1 MQDRKAQKSKG
12 ASKAQISSQ
21 AELASQA
28 GGASKTELDPNLTRQ
43 DLDLGNYLSPLPV
56 TLVSSQK
63 AGDRPN
69 ALTIAWNGIINS
81 KPPMVSISLQRT
93 RYSYQ
98 TIKETGEFVVNVP
111 DLALAKALDY
121 CGVKSY
127 RDTDKFQDLG
137 LHTEPMQGLDQAPAI
152 VEAPL
157 SLGCKLRNV
166 HALGSHDIFLGEIIS
181 IRARASLIDDQ
192 GALRLED
199 AGLISYVHGEY
210 FSLGDWLGF
219 FGWSIAKED
228 VLKRRTQAART
239 REKKRKYGK
248 LK

>member
-1 MQDRKAQKSKG
+1 MQDRKTP
-12 ASKAQISSQ
+12 KA
-21 AELASQA
+21 
-28 GGASKTELDPNLTRQ
+28 GLDPNLSRQ

-111 DLALAKALDY
+111 DLSLAKALDY

-127 RDTDKFQDLG
+127 RDTDKFQDLD

-157 SLGCKLRNV
+157 SLGCKLRDI
-166 HALGSHDIFLGEIIS
+166 HELGSHDLFLGEIIS
-181 IRARASLIDDQ
+181 IRARSSLIDDQ

-199 AGLISYVHGEY
+199 AGLICYVHGEY
-210 FSLGDWLGF
+210 FGLGDWLGF
-219 FGWSIAKED
+219 FGWSIAKDE
-228 VLKRRTQAART
+228 VLKRRAKAARV